1 METLIPRP
9 GDDLKVTFTLPAPPP
24 PNIIVEIERRAGLP
38 LIVGNWGQANQT
50 ILIQAPSG
58 QRYQA
63 KTGTKA
69 EYGAGG
75 FEFYATEIGTY
86 VLEIE
91 GHRFEVPANGQ
102 TVRLTFRKSDGTPPD
117 QPAGVI
123 EGILRNYS
131 NQVVPNRQITLSSE
145 RLKRTTLTDE
155 NGYFVFE
162 QLPMD
167 RYIVSVADSDI
178 RQDAIITGK
187 NRVALALKFAEP
199 PDTEEWQ
206 ITLERGQGL
215 PLLVGDI
222 GIPNRPIVITSPSRV
237 QRQIT
242 SGTKPEWGTGGF
254 ELYTTEIGNYIV
266 QFEGQRFTIPINGQF
281 TRVTFARRPGSSAD
295 KVRLVSQKI
304 SRSQAEAM
312 LKAFLVAN
320 PTASG
325 LFEIVE

>member
-1 METLIPRP
+1 
-9 GDDLKVTFTLPAPPP
+9 
-24 PNIIVEIERRAGLP
+24 VEIERRAGLP

-237 QRQIT
+237 QRQII

-281 TRVTFARRPGSSAD
+281 TRVTFQRRPGSSAD

-312 LKAFLVAN
+312 LKAFLAAN